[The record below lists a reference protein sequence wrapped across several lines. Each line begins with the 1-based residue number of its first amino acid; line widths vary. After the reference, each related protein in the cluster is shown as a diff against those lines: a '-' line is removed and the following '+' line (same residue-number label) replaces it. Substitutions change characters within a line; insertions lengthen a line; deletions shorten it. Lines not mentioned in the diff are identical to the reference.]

1 MDELELDMGEE
12 IPNDTSVD
20 VAEEEE
26 VPGDSAPSDDP
37 TDDAPDYD
45 ELIRRDLEALR
56 GEFRELA
63 QLRDI
68 TELNNPMRYAAL
80 RDLGLSP
87 AEAYMATRKRAP
99 KKDNRSH
106 LVSAVARAAASPI
119 GGMSRRELEEARNL
133 FSGLSDSEIQGLY
146 KRVIK

>member
-1 MDELELDMGEE
+1 MDELELDVGEE
-12 IPNDTSVD
+12 IPSDASFPET
-20 VAEEEE
+20 EEEE
-26 VPGDSAPSDDP
+26 NREAEKASPDP
-37 TDDAPDYD
+37 TDDVPDYD

-133 FSGLSDSEIQGLY
+133 FSGMSDSEIQGLY